1 MSASRTDK
9 PVLEETEF
17 AGEISTNGQTAPLKF
32 RVSAGADCRL
42 RIDAD
47 LVDGPTYFLAIRSR
61 SKRGEGNEEFTLAGT
76 SADGKTTVAS
86 DSVSVRGFYRDNG
99 RRSLHFTSRE
109 CKVTLHLDRPVEKPV
124 LRLWFRSFM
133 SFSNPVIGTS
143 LGRLMVSGDAENV
156 GPDDLSGCVTLE
168 APSIYPVDD
177 WRAKADEFLKHMH
190 RGLALAHGGR
200 LQAPRLDYAHR
211 STLEI
216 IFFEGAGFTRELP
229 LQDHLNQEP
238 FIKALVERYERSGPL
253 PDVLWTA
260 LGWMQTDTSF
270 DETRFLSGM
279 TALEAIVENQL
290 PGRVGPL
297 LQKKNSNPC
306 GKNSNSLFQPKRRYR
321 QRRKPFFEERCRT
334 E

>member
-1 MSASRTDK
+1 
-9 PVLEETEF
+9 
-17 AGEISTNGQTAPLKF
+17 
-32 RVSAGADCRL
+32 
-42 RIDAD
+42 
-47 LVDGPTYFLAIRSR
+47 
-61 SKRGEGNEEFTLAGT
+61 
-76 SADGKTTVAS
+76 
-86 DSVSVRGFYRDNG
+86 
-99 RRSLHFTSRE
+99 
-109 CKVTLHLDRPVEKPV
+109 
-124 LRLWFRSFM
+124 
-133 SFSNPVIGTS
+133 
-143 LGRLMVSGDAENV
+143 
-156 GPDDLSGCVTLE
+156 
-168 APSIYPVDD
+168 
-177 WRAKADEFLKHMH
+177 MH

-290 PGRVGPL
+290 PGRRGTIIAKKEFKPVREKLEQLISAEETIPPEAKAIFLRNVAGL
-297 LQKKNSNPC
+297 NRKDFFQKINA
-306 GKNSNSLFQPKRRYR
+306 LFDHYQIPKRD
-321 QRRKPFFEERCRT
+321 FEGNIVRDLIKLRNDIVHWGGRSKWL
-334 E
+334 